1 MKCYLF
7 AVAAL
12 GSALALSACADAE
25 RESLCV
31 NAKEGVTLAEQA
43 ITAYQLARPDEELPT
58 VLTENLVTAK
68 AVLPVFCSA
77 PEVVE

>member
-1 MKCYLF
+1 MKRYLF

-12 GSALALSACADAE
+12 GSVLALSACADAE
-25 RESLCV
+25 RESYCA

-43 ITAYQLARPDEELPT
+43 IAAYQLARPDEELPA

-68 AVLPVFCSA
+68 AVLPVFCPA
-77 PEVVE
+77 PAPAE